1 MKKTTKI
8 PQPAIIAG
16 VVAFFLLV
24 ALAGWFLLISPQRK
38 TAADLTTQIDDTQK
52 NVAQAR
58 ALIAQVKSASKIRVA
73 DVFRLTK
80 AMPDQADM
88 SGVILELNHIA
99 KESGISFDSITP
111 QGSMALSGYQAVPL
125 QVVFNGNFY
134 ALSDFLFRLRG
145 LVDVRRGT
153 LDATGRL
160 FLVDNLAF
168 DESPAGFPQIHATLT
183 VDAFVYGNGPVT
195 APPASTA
202 TTGASTTAPAS
213 TSATTTTPATPP
225 STGAAAAGALP

>member
-145 LVDVRRGT
+145 LVEEQS
-153 LDATGRL
+153 L
-160 FLVDNLAF
+160 
-168 DESPAGFPQIHATLT
+168 IH
-183 VDAFVYGNGPVT
+183 N
-195 APPASTA
+195 
-202 TTGASTTAPAS
+202 
-213 TSATTTTPATPP
+213 
-225 STGAAAAGALP
+225 